1 MTRLPQMTLQFNRK
15 LKISNEGDELSSDTG
30 QFLFREFDEKLGFTK
45 TIFEYLQLKDERS
58 FHVHQNKQLFR
69 QKIYKM
75 TSGYHEDD
83 AADQLTHD
91 PVFTQVIGTPAL
103 ASQPSL
109 SRFYKRFNEQSL
121 DQLQAANQAL
131 LDKVHEDR
139 QADTII
145 FDFDSTHSDTYGKQ
159 EQSAYNAHYGTVGF
173 HPLVAFDGLTGDFLK
188 TQLRPG
194 NVYTSNGV
202 VDFMRPLI
210 EHNNERFPET
220 TPLVRGDSVFAVPA
234 LYELCEEESVFYIIR
249 LKSNSKLKAI
259 AEELYPIEEIHDVTV
274 SESYT
279 EESIYQATSWSR
291 SRRIIIQSTR
301 PAGELFFIHT
311 FL

>member
-188 TQLRPG
+188 T
-194 NVYTSNGV
+194 
-202 VDFMRPLI
+202 
-210 EHNNERFPET
+210 
-220 TPLVRGDSVFAVPA
+220 
-234 LYELCEEESVFYIIR
+234 
-249 LKSNSKLKAI
+249 
-259 AEELYPIEEIHDVTV
+259 
-274 SESYT
+274 
-279 EESIYQATSWSR
+279 
-291 SRRIIIQSTR
+291 
-301 PAGELFFIHT
+301 
-311 FL
+311 

>member
-1 MTRLPQMTLQFNRK
+1 M
-15 LKISNEGDELSSDTG
+15 
-30 QFLFREFDEKLGFTK
+30 
-45 TIFEYLQLKDERS
+45 
-58 FHVHQNKQLFR
+58 
-69 QKIYKM
+69 
-75 TSGYHEDD
+75 
-83 AADQLTHD
+83 
-91 PVFTQVIGTPAL
+91 
-103 ASQPSL
+103 
-109 SRFYKRFNEQSL
+109 
-121 DQLQAANQAL
+121 
-131 LDKVHEDR
+131 
-139 QADTII
+139 
-145 FDFDSTHSDTYGKQ
+145 
-159 EQSAYNAHYGTVGF
+159 
-173 HPLVAFDGLTGDFLK
+173 
-188 TQLRPG
+188 
-194 NVYTSNGV
+194 YTSNGV

-311 FL
+311 FFVTNLSGSFSPQAIVHSYQQRGTMENFIKEGKNGFGLDQMKSNDFLTNQIRMMLFLLAYNLMNWLRTLCFPSVRKVFKSKPFEHV